1 MSGPPSRPDPTAG
14 VARQTRLLLFLYSN
28 RNLVGCLLAIG
39 GLVLH
44 FVGMLEHYWLAIVA
58 GLYGIGYLA
67 APERREYVFTLG
79 GELTA
84 EAIGTQLAAMIK
96 GLSGKVEPDV
106 LERVQRI
113 RESIDVLLPRL
124 LAQESL
130 GDKSLYIVRQTALE
144 YLPTTLQTYLSLPAA
159 FRRLHVVRD
168 GKTPKALLL
177 EQLDLLDAKMKEIVT
192 SVAENDTQALL
203 VNGRFLQEK
212 FGTQGFLLGEQAKTR
227 AS

>member
-1 MSGPPSRPDPTAG
+1 VSAPPPDPGAG

-28 RNLVGCLLAIG
+28 RNLAGCLLALG
-39 GLVLH
+39 GLALH
-44 FVGMLEHYWLAIVA
+44 FTGLVEHYWLAIVA

-67 APERREYVFTLG
+67 APEPREYVFSLG

-84 EAIGTQLAAMIK
+84 EAIGGQLAAMIK

-106 LERVQRI
+106 LERVQHI

-124 LAQESL
+124 LAQESV
-130 GDKSLYIVRQTALE
+130 GDKSLFIVRQTALE
-144 YLPTTLQTYLSLPAA
+144 YLPNTLQAYLSLPTA
-159 FRRLHVVRD
+159 FRRLHAVRD

-177 EQLDLLDAKMKEIVT
+177 EQLDLLDGKMKEIVT

-203 VNGRFLQEK
+203 VNGRFLEEK
-212 FGTQGFLLGEQAKTR
+212 FGRQGFLLGEQVKSRSA
-227 AS
+227 

>member
-1 MSGPPSRPDPTAG
+1 VSGPPPDPAAG

-28 RNLVGCLLAIG
+28 RNLAGCLLALG

-44 FVGMLEHYWLAIVA
+44 FTGLVEHYWLAIVA

-67 APERREYVFTLG
+67 APEKREYVFSLG

-84 EAIGTQLAAMIK
+84 EAIGAQLAGMIK
-96 GLSGKVEPDV
+96 GLAGKLEPDV

-124 LAQESL
+124 LAQESV

-144 YLPTTLQTYLSLPAA
+144 YLPTTLQTYLSLPPA
-159 FRRLHVVRD
+159 FRRIHIVRD
-168 GKTPKALLL
+168 GKTAKALLL
-177 EQLDLLDAKMKEIVT
+177 EQLDLLDGKMKEIVT

-203 VNGRFLQEK
+203 VNGRFLEEK
-212 FGTQGFLLGEQAKTR
+212 FGKQGFLLGEQVKTR
-227 AS
+227 TS